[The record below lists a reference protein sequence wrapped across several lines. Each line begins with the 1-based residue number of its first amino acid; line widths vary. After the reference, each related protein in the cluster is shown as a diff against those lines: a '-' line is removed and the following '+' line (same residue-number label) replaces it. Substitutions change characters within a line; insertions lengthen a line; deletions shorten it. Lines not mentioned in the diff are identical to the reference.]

1 MKAIYKG
8 VADILLNDTDLKNMV
23 GYTAKN
29 MNIRRAYTPLGEW
42 QKLVVFYL
50 QPAYPL
56 ADFEQ
61 RIRVSPLIVRV
72 YDRDSDLNT
81 DDIAE
86 RIILLLDGAN
96 LSVKDEVFVFDSGY
110 NGDLISTGWN
120 DELKSFERVL
130 RFNLIY
136 RVDAVAGSSGYPT
149 RKRSLL

>member
-50 QPAYPL
+50 QPAYPVT
-56 ADFEQ
+56 DFEQ

-72 YDRDSDLNT
+72 YDRDSDLSA
-81 DDIAE
+81 DDVAE
-86 RIILLLDGAN
+86 RIILLLDGGN
-96 LSVKDEVFVFDSGY
+96 LSVKDEVFVYDSAY
-110 NGDLISTGWN
+110 IGDLISTGWN

-149 RKRSLL
+149 RKRKQ